1 VNEKNKSKKEQY
13 KKKKNGK
20 MNLVGKIGKKLLHYL
35 FFISNINGLI

>member
-1 VNEKNKSKKEQY
+1 MKKIKGKRNSTKE
-13 KKKKNGK
+13 KNGK